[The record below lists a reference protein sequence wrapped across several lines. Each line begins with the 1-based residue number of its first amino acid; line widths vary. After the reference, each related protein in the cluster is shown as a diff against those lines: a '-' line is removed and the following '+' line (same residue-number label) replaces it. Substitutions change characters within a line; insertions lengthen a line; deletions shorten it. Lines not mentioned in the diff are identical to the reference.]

1 MVVGKLKFLLPLWLS
16 VAGQALAAQAPA
28 AARPVGVGS
37 RVKVFAPELRSDP
50 YVGQIDSLDT
60 RVMVLDTTGA
70 RTRLGIETAPVLVD
84 RYRYIAIRLSEI
96 ERIEVS
102 GGRTVTGP
110 TVKGAV
116 LGRLIGGLLLGLGNL
131 PEVNP
136 STSDFVRG
144 MPPGMLAG
152 AIVGGALGWLLG
164 GERWLPASIPR

>member
-16 VAGQALAAQAPA
+16 AAGQVLAAQAPA

-116 LGRLIGGLLLGLGNL
+116 LG
-131 PEVNP
+131 
-136 STSDFVRG
+136 
-144 MPPGMLAG
+144 
-152 AIVGGALGWLLG
+152 
-164 GERWLPASIPR
+164 